1 MSALSTRIAALAL
14 PFALL
19 TGLSAQAST
28 NLLQNGSFEASST
41 ASSQDGSYCYNNFP
55 SNVECGTAV
64 PSWTGTFVLIA
75 ADSGPWGTPQNLGN
89 NALIDGHVVAG
100 IQGNSSLSQ
109 SVSLSAGSY
118 TLSWVDTNRN
128 GYDNQFYDVLLGSVT
143 LGSFSTTVG
152 DAWTTRSLTFT
163 VGTSGLQTLTFAG
176 LERGGIDGTSFI
188 DNVQLTSA
196 VPEPSDLALVL
207 AGLAVVGS
215 VARRRAAR

>member
-1 MSALSTRIAALAL
+1 MNQHIRAAVLALPLALAL
-14 PFALL
+14 
-19 TGLSAQAST
+19 SATSAHAST
-28 NLLQNGSFEASST
+28 NLLQNGSFEASSP
-41 ASSQDGSYCYNNFP
+41 ASNQDGSYCYNSYP

-75 ADSGPWGTPQNLGN
+75 ADSGPWGSPQTIAGS
-89 NALIDGHVVAG
+89 ALIDGHAVAG

-109 SVSLSAGSY
+109 GVTLSAGTY
-118 TLSWVDTNRN
+118 TLSWADTNRN
-128 GYDNQFYDVLLGSVT
+128 GYYNQFYDVLLGSVT
-143 LGSFSTTVG
+143 LGSFSTAVG
-152 DAWTTRSLTFT
+152 DAWTTRSLNFT

-176 LERGGIDGTSFI
+176 LERGGIDATSFI

-215 VARRRAAR
+215 LARRRVAR